1 MKTPKTTTAD
11 RRLAPVPCSV
21 TLAMGCTSEK
31 IAKQLKAQKFR
42 FKADDAAYWQRV
54 ADALSLLR
62 IHGYISPT
70 QQHQGRQKLLK
81 RIAAGCSQNKEISD
95 NG

>member
-1 MKTPKTTTAD
+1 
-11 RRLAPVPCSV
+11 
-21 TLAMGCTSEK
+21 MGCTSEK
-31 IAKQLKAQKFR
+31 IAKQLKAQKLR
-42 FKADDAAYWQRV
+42 FKAGDAAYWQRV

-81 RIAAGCSQNKEISD
+81 RIAAGCSQNKEYPDALSESHPQ
-95 NG
+95 NRKP